1 MCGYAHTEQTELQVL
16 LTVSGWGHLYESI
29 GVASSVFSLFSA
41 CFTDLM
47 RQVITDRNATFTDP
61 AHKVSKTWRRT
72 DNAPA
77 SKHLNEGGF

>member
-1 MCGYAHTEQTELQVL
+1 MCGHAHTEQTELQVL
-16 LTVSGWGHLYESI
+16 LTVSGWGHLYDQ
-29 GVASSVFSLFSA
+29 VWRLQFSA

-61 AHKVSKTWRRT
+61 AHKVSKAWRRT

-77 SKHLNEGGF
+77 S